1 MEPAPPR
8 EQGAPPSAEECPRC
22 QAPYERYQEYCL
34 ECGTRLPPT
43 PYSYPTATGPFLW
56 SRESQAW
63 LWAALVALLVLALG
77 LTAVVAVASTRG
89 DGEGERSARGGRTA
103 AETASPILPGPATVT
118 LPQIETATAPAETA
132 AAAPDRAATARTG
145 TIETSTRRDAAGTA
159 LARWPARKDGFTI
172 VLASVPT
179 SRGRSEAEA
188 TARPALDAGLTQVG
202 VLSSSDYL
210 SLNPGYYVTF
220 TGIYDTLAA
229 ARNDL
234 ASARILGFPRAYVRE
249 IVP

>member
-8 EQGAPPSAEECPRC
+8 EQGAPPTVEECPRC
-22 QAPYERYQEYCL
+22 RAPYERYQEYCL
-34 ECGTRLPPT
+34 ECGARLPAA
-43 PYSYPTATGPFLW
+43 PYSYPTATGAYLW

-103 AETASPILPGPATVT
+103 ATTPPPILQGPATVT
-118 LPQIETATAPAETA
+118 LPQIATVTRPAETA
-132 AAAPDRAATARTG
+132 ATAPDRAATARTG
-145 TIETSTRRDAAGTA
+145 TIDTSTRRVVAGTA
-159 LARWPARKDGFTI
+159 LAGWPGRKDGFTI

-188 TARPALDAGLTQVG
+188 TARRALDAGLTQVG
-202 VLSSSDYL
+202 VLNSSDYL

-220 TGIYDTLAA
+220 TGIYDTLGA

-234 ASARILGFPRAYVRE
+234 ESAHILGFPRAYVRE
-249 IVP
+249 ILP